1 MKSIK
6 VKKILATMLAASM
19 VMASAV
25 TVSASSNN
33 PDPGVSPSES
43 SSSSSESSSSSSQ
56 SSSSSSESSGSVTYA
71 QTMSKSANAP
81 VSVAGTSVR
90 TSVAG
95 VYAAEK
101 VQGVAVVT
109 PLSTIKTSLG
119 LTGNQ
124 NPAIVIYDTDAKKSH
139 LAMDC
144 VNAAAG
150 AIGGTVVATM
160 NIDLGAKENGKWV
173 RLSSGSVGL
182 VAGLPK
188 GADTSKTYCAICVQ
202 PGGIVTILEDQDS
215 NPATVTFEVQ
225 AGLGTYA
232 ITAK

>member
-6 VKKILATMLAASM
+6 VKKVLAAVLAASM

-25 TVSASSNN
+25 TVSASGSNTS
-33 PDPGVSPSES
+33 DPGTSSSESSSS
-43 SSSSSESSSSSSQ
+43 SSSSSESSSSSSD
-56 SSSSSSESSGSVTYA
+56 SSSSSSAVSYA
-71 QTMSKSANAP
+71 ETMSKRADAP
-81 VSVAGTSVR
+81 VTVAGVSVK

-95 VYAAEK
+95 VYAAQK
-101 VQGVAVVT
+101 VQGVAVT
-109 PLSTIKTSLG
+109 TSLATVKAALG

-124 NPAIVIYDTDAKKSH
+124 APAIIIYDTDENKSH
-139 LAMDC
+139 RAMESI
-144 VNAAAG
+144 NAAAA
-150 AIGGTVVATM
+150 AIGGTVLTSM
-160 NIDLGAKENGKWV
+160 NIDLGAKESGKWV
-173 RLSSGSVGL
+173 ALSSGSVGL

-202 PGGIVTILEDQDS
+202 PGGAITILEDQDL
-215 NPATVTFEVQ
+215 NPATITFEVQ

>member
-6 VKKILATMLAASM
+6 VKRVLAAALAASM

-25 TVSASSNN
+25 TVSASGSDTS
-33 PDPGVSPSES
+33 DPGVSSSESSSSSNES
-43 SSSSSESSSSSSQ
+43 SSSSSESSASV
-56 SSSSSSESSGSVTYA
+56 VTYA
-71 QTMSKSANAP
+71 QTMSKTADAP

-95 VYAAEK
+95 VYAAQK

-109 PLSTIKTSLG
+109 PLSAVKTSLG
-119 LTGNQ
+119 LAGNQ
-124 NPAIVIYDTDAKKSH
+124 TPAIIIYDTDEKKSYR
-139 LAMDC
+139 AMEC

-160 NIDLGAKENGKWV
+160 NIDLGAKESGKWV
-173 RLSSGSVGL
+173 TLSSGTVGL
-182 VAGLPK
+182 VTGLPK
-188 GADTSKTYCAICVQ
+188 GADTTKEYCAICVQ
-202 PGGIVTILEDQDS
+202 PGGIITILEDQDL

>member
-6 VKKILATMLAASM
+6 VKRILAAALAASM

-25 TVSASSNN
+25 TVSASGSDL
-33 PDPGVSPSES
+33 PDPGTSSNES
-43 SSSSSESSSSSSQ
+43 SSSSSESS
-56 SSSSSSESSGSVTYA
+56 ETAATFA
-71 QTMSKSANAP
+71 QTMSRTADAP
-81 VSVAGTSVR
+81 VSVAGTSVK

-95 VYAAEK
+95 VYAAQK
-101 VQGVAVVT
+101 VQGVAVTT
-109 PLSTIKTSLG
+109 PLTAVKASLG
-119 LTGNQ
+119 LTGSQ
-124 NPAIVIYDTDAKKSH
+124 TPAIIIYDTDENKSYR
-139 LAMDC
+139 AMEC
-144 VNAAAG
+144 INAAA
-150 AIGGTVVATM
+150 ASIGGTVVASL

-173 RLSSGSVGL
+173 TLSSGTVGL

-188 GADTSKTYCAICVQ
+188 GADTSKEYCAICVQ
-202 PGGIVTILEDQDS
+202 PGGVITILEDQDA

>member
-6 VKKILATMLAASM
+6 VKKILAAALAASM

-25 TVSASSNN
+25 TVCASGGS
-33 PDPGVSPSES
+33 DTAGPGTG
-43 SSSSSESSSSSSQ
+43 
-56 SSSSSSESSGSVTYA
+56 SSESSGAPVTYEE
-71 QTMSKSANAP
+71 TMSKTADAP
-81 VSVAGTSVR
+81 VSVAGVTVK

-101 VQGVAVVT
+101 VQGVAVTT
-109 PLSTIKTSLG
+109 PLADVRASLG
-119 LTGNQ
+119 LSGSQ
-124 NPAIVIYDTDAKKSH
+124 KPVIIIYDTDETKSSR
-139 LAMDC
+139 AMASI
-144 VNAAAG
+144 NAAAE
-150 AIGGTVVATM
+150 AIGGTVVTSL

-173 RLSSGSVGL
+173 ALSNGSVGL
-182 VAGLPK
+182 VMGLPK
-188 GADTSKTYCAICVQ
+188 GADTSREYCAICVQ
-202 PGGIVTILEDQDS
+202 PGGIITILEDQDQ

>member
-6 VKKILATMLAASM
+6 VKRILAAVLAASM

-25 TVSASSNN
+25 TVSASGS
-33 PDPGVSPSES
+33 DTTEPGVSSSES
-43 SSSSSESSSSSSQ
+43 SSSSSESSNVT
-56 SSSSSSESSGSVTYA
+56 VTYA
-71 QTMSKSANAP
+71 QTMSKAADAAM
-81 VSVAGTSVR
+81 SVAGTSVR

-95 VYAAEK
+95 VYAAQK

-109 PLSTIKTSLG
+109 PLAAVRTSLG
-119 LTGNQ
+119 LAGNQ
-124 NPAIVIYDTDAKKSH
+124 TPAIIIYDTDESKSYR
-139 LAMDC
+139 AMEC

-160 NIDLGAKENGKWV
+160 NIDLGAKESGKWV
-173 RLSSGSVGL
+173 ALSSGTVGL
-182 VAGLPK
+182 VTGLPK
-188 GADTSKTYCAICVQ
+188 GADTSKEYCAICVQ
-202 PGGIVTILEDQDS
+202 PGGVITILEDQDL

>member
-25 TVSASSNN
+25 TVSASGSDTSN
-33 PDPGVSPSES
+33 PGAGSCESPSSSSES
-43 SSSSSESSSSSSQ
+43 SSSSSESS
-56 SSSSSSESSGSVTYA
+56 ETVTYA

-109 PLSTIKTSLG
+109 PLSAVKTSLG

-202 PGGIVTILEDQDS
+202 PGGIVTILEDQDL